1 MARLHELARLVR
13 SKNAGPFAVT
23 FDLIFD
29 DPSTFEA
36 VRDAGVVTPGLFAK
50 LYGVPEEQVTL
61 VAYTPALAIKA
72 TIPRPVASGDLAD
85 TDVFGAQLYGPL
97 VELAVPGVAARA
109 APAGGAVRP

>member
-97 VELAVPGVAARA
+97 VELEVPGVAGRG

>member
-29 DPSTFEA
+29 DPATFEA
-36 VRDAGVVTPGLFAK
+36 VRDAGVVTPRLFAE

-61 VAYTPALAIKA
+61 VAYGPALAIKA
-72 TIPRPVASGDLAD
+72 TIPRPIASGDLAD
-85 TDVFGAQLYGPL
+85 SDVFGAQFYGPL
-97 VELAVPGVAARA
+97 VELDVPGVAVPPAPGA
-109 APAGGAVRP
+109 AAGAH

>member
-29 DPSTFEA
+29 DLATFEA
-36 VRDAGVVTPGLFAK
+36 VRDAGVVTPRLFAE

-61 VAYTPALAIKA
+61 IAYAPALAIKA

-97 VELAVPGVAARA
+97 VELDVPGVAAPP
-109 APAGGAVRP
+109 APGGDDARR

>member
-29 DPSTFEA
+29 DPATFES
-36 VRDAGVVTPGLFAK
+36 VRDAGVVTPELFAR
-50 LYGVPEEQVTL
+50 LYGVPEEQVML
-61 VAYTPALAIKA
+61 VAYAPALAIKA

-97 VELAVPGVAARA
+97 VELEVPGVAIPPGPRFRGAR
-109 APAGGAVRP
+109 P

>member
-23 FDLIFD
+23 FDLLFD
-29 DPSTFEA
+29 DPATFEA
-36 VRDAGVVTPGLFAK
+36 VRDAGVVTAELFAR

-61 VAYTPALAIKA
+61 VAYEPALAIKA
-72 TIPRPVASGDLAD
+72 TIPRPVASGDLRD

-97 VELAVPGVAARA
+97 VELEVPGVAAPRRRA
-109 APAGGAVRP
+109 AGEGRR